1 MHALLFLAAIA
12 LTFVSSCAVENSTTA
27 QQAMGATLC
36 RTGWQLEFEGE
47 RSSSGARRP
56 ASGTSVGVL
65 RVVTD
70 NAAPFCVGPAG
81 ERDRCQSCI
90 LVMFS
95 PFLLCVALFLGE
107 FVKQGTVNLDMN
119 NEILAAVTIV
129 HDGQVRHQPTA
140 QALAAKI
147 LAAQWP
153 LAKKA
158 KLADYVIRND
168 GTLEALRRQ
177 VKKLYRQILE
187 NGPKNG

>member
-107 FVKQGTVNLDMN
+107 FVWFVAHK
-119 NEILAAVTIV
+119 
-129 HDGQVRHQPTA
+129 PTA
-140 QALAAKI
+140 SEHLRQLELARSLGAI
-147 LAAQWP
+147 SPEQ
-153 LAKKA
+153 
-158 KLADYVIRND
+158 Y
-168 GTLEALRRQ
+168 EELRRRVIADPEMTQ
-177 VKKLYRQILE
+177 ATWKAIKDEIGVK
-187 NGPKNG
+187 PKTPRPPGGRHEG